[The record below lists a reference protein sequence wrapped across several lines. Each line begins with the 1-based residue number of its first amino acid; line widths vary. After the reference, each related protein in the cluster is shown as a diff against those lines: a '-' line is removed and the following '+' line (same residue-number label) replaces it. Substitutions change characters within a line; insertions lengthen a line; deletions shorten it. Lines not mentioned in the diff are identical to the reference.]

1 MAYRFID
8 LFCGCGGLSKGFSL
22 AGFDCVGGIDFNQ
35 AAINTFNH
43 NFEGAKGIC
52 CDLLQMST
60 EQIIE
65 EFGDIS
71 NVDVVIGGPPC
82 QGMSLS
88 GPKSIWLDSKI
99 QGSNHFFNFIL
110 DIYSKM
116 CGRFRY

>member
-65 EFGDIS
+65 EFGVGIAD
-71 NVDVVIGGPPC
+71 NLVVLLQVD
-82 QGMSLS
+82 
-88 GPKSIWLDSKI
+88 
-99 QGSNHFFNFIL
+99 SNHLFSILRNLHGFRGLTSIFIAV
-110 DIYSKM
+110 
-116 CGRFRY
+116 CAR